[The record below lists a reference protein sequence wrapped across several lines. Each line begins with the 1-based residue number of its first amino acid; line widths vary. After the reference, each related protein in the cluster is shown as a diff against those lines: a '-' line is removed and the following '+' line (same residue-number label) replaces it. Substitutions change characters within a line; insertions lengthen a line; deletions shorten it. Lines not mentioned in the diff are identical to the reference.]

1 MSPEKASCG
10 RFGGIMSSCIGK
22 RFLLKRSR
30 RQTPESCTLL
40 SKNFENNTFSQ
51 KKRVDYLSVL
61 VLALID
67 PKAYENLA
75 RKTQEI
81 P

>member
-1 MSPEKASCG
+1 
-10 RFGGIMSSCIGK
+10 
-22 RFLLKRSR
+22 
-30 RQTPESCTLL
+30 
-40 SKNFENNTFSQ
+40 
-51 KKRVDYLSVL
+51 VDYLSVL

-81 P
+81 PWRIRKIVNEMVKCNKAFNMQRFRLLCKNQNFKLIASQLNWAELDAAIKEVV